1 MTESLG
7 AIPNQE
13 PMNALWSSVMK
24 YGLAIAVLIFYFTVI
39 LHFNYTPDS
48 TYVYLQYA
56 KNLAHGEGFSF
67 NAGTPSYG
75 ITAPLWVL
83 LIAAGVKLGLD
94 PFIVAKT
101 FDILFASFSIVLVQ
115 ILAFHII
122 KDKVYAFFCAWMF
135 SFDAWL
141 IRWSGSGMDTS
152 FAILLTLLSVWYA
165 FHREYY
171 LGACAAGLLTLVRPE
186 AVLLFAIIEI
196 DQFLEARRLNL
207 SYRYFAW
214 SLAIFAAVVIPWMIF
229 SFTQFGTVFPNTLG
243 AKTGAEAH
251 LVGFVRTIA
260 AVAKILMS
268 TQVLTMTMLVVSFV
282 VILRRVG
289 LEPVW
294 EVAFPVAWIVLL
306 PMIYAIQN
314 VHMVSRYLLP
324 VTPLLIIYA
333 VWGIKRLE
341 EAWRVP
347 YRRMLRVLSAVAGI
361 ALLQNVYVYRSQI
374 VPEVVDFSV
383 GMNNCVK
390 PIAFWLRNNSPEHTM
405 VVAEDVG
412 LLGYISE
419 KQMYDP
425 AGAITPGIRAAFAG
439 IPYDKAMLQRRYSPV
454 IRPDYVVDRSTVK
467 ERLLS
472 DSLRPVLSAEYPGH
486 SSTKSGRV
494 YLTLYRIVK

>member
-1 MTESLG
+1 
-7 AIPNQE
+7 
-13 PMNALWSSVMK
+13 MNALWYSVIK

-56 KNLAHGEGFSF
+56 KNLALGEGFSF

-75 ITAPLWVL
+75 ITAPLWVF

-101 FDILFASFSIVLVQ
+101 FDILFASLSIILVQ
-115 ILAFHII
+115 LLALRVI
-122 KDKVYAFFCAWMF
+122 KDKIYALFSAWIF

-152 FAILLTLLSVWYA
+152 LAILLTLLCVWYA

-171 LGACAAGLLTLVRPE
+171 LSACAAGLLALVRPE
-186 AVLLFAIIEI
+186 ATLLFVIIEV

-214 SLAIFAAVVIPWMIF
+214 SLAIFAALVGLWAVF
-229 SFTQFGTVFPNTLG
+229 SYMQFGTVVPNTLG
-243 AKTGAEAH
+243 AKTATEFH
-251 LVGFVRTIA
+251 LAGFSRSIA
-260 AVAKILMS
+260 AAAKILLS
-268 TQVLTMTMLVVSFV
+268 TQFLTTSMLVVSFV
-282 VILRRVG
+282 VILGQAG
-289 LEPVW
+289 LASVW
-294 EVAFPVAWIVLL
+294 EVAFPVVWVVLL
-306 PMIYAIQN
+306 PCLYAVNN

-324 VTPLLIIYA
+324 ATPLLIIYA
-333 VWGIKRLE
+333 VWGLKQLE
-341 EAWRVP
+341 DAWRVP
-347 YRRMLRVLSAVAGI
+347 YRQMLRVLSVIAGI
-361 ALLQNVYVYRSQI
+361 ALLQNVYIYRSQI
-374 VPEVVDFSV
+374 VPEVVNFSV

-390 PIAFWLRNNSPEHTM
+390 PIAFWLQNNSPDNTS

-412 LLGYISE
+412 LLGYISG

-425 AGAITPGIRAAFAG
+425 AGVVTPAIRPAFAG
-439 IPYDKAMLQRRYSPV
+439 TSYDAAVREHRYDRV
-454 IRPDYVVDRSTVK
+454 IRPDFIVDRSTVK

-472 DSLRPVLSAEYPGH
+472 DSLRPVLTAEYPGLA
-486 SSTKSGRV
+486 SSRSGRT
-494 YLTLYRIVK
+494 YLTLYRVVK

>member
-1 MTESLG
+1 MTESLRV
-7 AIPNQE
+7 IPNQE
-13 PMNALWSSVMK
+13 PMGALWSSVMK

-48 TYVYLQYA
+48 TYMYLQYA
-56 KNLAHGEGFSF
+56 KNLAHGDGFSF

-83 LIAAGVKLGLD
+83 LIAAGAKLGLD

-101 FDILFASFSIVLVQ
+101 FDILFACFSIILVQ

-122 KDKVYAFFCAWMF
+122 KDKIYAFFAAWMF

-152 FAILLTLLSVWYA
+152 LAVLLTLLSVWYA

-171 LGACAAGLLTLVRPE
+171 LSACAAGLLTLVRPE

-214 SLAIFAAVVIPWMIF
+214 SLAIFAVLVGPWTVF
-229 SFTQFGTVFPNTLG
+229 SFLQFGTVLPNTLG
-243 AKTGAEAH
+243 AKSAAGIH
-251 LVGFVRTIA
+251 LADFVRTIGA
-260 AVAKILMS
+260 TAKILLS
-268 TQVLTMTMLVVSFV
+268 TQFLTLTMLVVSFV
-282 VILRRVG
+282 ILLGQAG
-289 LEPVW
+289 LSPVW
-294 EVAFPVAWIVLL
+294 EVAFPVTWVVLL
-306 PMIYAIQN
+306 PLVYAVQS
-314 VHMVSRYLLP
+314 VHMISRYLLP
-324 VTPLLIIYA
+324 VTPILIIYA
-333 VWGIKRLE
+333 VWGMKRLE
-341 EAWRVP
+341 ETWGVS
-347 YRRMLRVLSAVAGI
+347 YRRMLKVLCALAGF

-374 VPEVVDFSV
+374 VPEVVNVSV

-390 PIAFWLRNNSPEHTM
+390 PIAFWLRNNSPDHTT

-425 AGAITPGIRAAFAG
+425 AGVVNPAMRASFAG
-439 IPYDKAMLQRRYSPV
+439 ISYDQAMQQHRYAGV
-454 IRPDYVVDRSTVK
+454 VRPDYIVDRSTVM

-472 DSLRPVLSAEYPGH
+472 DSLRPILTAEYPGP
-486 SSTKSGRV
+486 SLLKTGRV
-494 YLTLYRIVK
+494 YLTLYRVVK